1 MESVIKKS
9 LDKQIELELTSQL
22 YYLRTALHC
31 KINGFEGLHKFF
43 RDQSDEERSHMMKIL
58 DYMVDMGVEHNF
70 KYDLGEICTTDT
82 FTEEFDLLT
91 VFLDSL
97 DMEKEVTENIHL
109 IANESLKIND
119 HNTYEF
125 MEWFVK
131 EQREEEGK
139 FTLLVQKAKLL
150 KNNSVGLYLLDQ
162 ELMGK

>member
-1 MESVIKKS
+1 MDSTIKKS
-9 LDKQIELELTSQL
+9 LDKQIQLELTSQL

-31 KINGFEGLHKFF
+31 KLNGFEGLHKFF
-43 RDQSDEERSHMMKIL
+43 RDQSDEERTHMMKIL

-97 DMEKEVTENIHL
+97 DMEKDVTENIVS
-109 IANESLKIND
+109 IANHSLEIKD
-119 HNTYEF
+119 HNTYDF
-125 MEWFVK
+125 IQWFVK
-131 EQREEEGK
+131 EQLEEEGK
-139 FTLLVQKAKLL
+139 FTLLIQKAKLL